1 MQTTTNMTEY
11 QKAKILSEK
20 IVDEINKI
28 DDSMSVKTLANAIAI
43 VINDEYGNHNAEA
56 FLNQLKTKI

>member
-1 MQTTTNMTEY
+1 MLTEY
-11 QKAKILSEK
+11 MKAKLLAEK
-20 IVDEINKI
+20 IVEEINKI

-43 VINDEYGNHNAEA
+43 VINDEYGNHNAEP

>member
-1 MQTTTNMTEY
+1 M
-11 QKAKILSEK
+11 KAKILSEK